1 MKKSH
6 LYCGAALLGAAAL
19 FAGILAA
26 GARESMPITSPTPAR
41 KPVPSA
47 AVKAPEVASAWG
59 IKCDKSGDHK
69 QCSMVQEF
77 RIKKDNQLVLQVE
90 IRPDGAHVATGV
102 LTLPFGVSVTDGVSL
117 QVDSGPDVRMPFS
130 TCLPQ
135 GCLVP
140 LRLDG
145 SLLSALR
152 RGKTLKLTTS
162 VPGSGPVSFEMTL
175 QGFSE
180 GYSRMLDL
188 NSVPVS

>member
-26 GARESMPITSPTPAR
+26 GARESMPITSTTPAR
-41 KPVPSA
+41 KSVPSA
-47 AVKAPEVASAWG
+47 GVEKPEVASAWAV
-59 IKCDKSGDHK
+59 KCDKSGGHK
-69 QCSMVQEF
+69 QCSMVQEL

-90 IRPDGAHVATGV
+90 IRPDGTHAATGV
-102 LTLPFGVSVTDGVSL
+102 MTLPFGVSVTDGVSF
-117 QVDSGPDVRMPFS
+117 QVDSGPDIRVPFS

-140 LRLDG
+140 LRLGD
-145 SLLSALR
+145 SLLSALQ

-162 VPGSGPVSFEMTL
+162 VPDSGTVSFEVTL
-175 QGFSE
+175 EGFRE
-180 GYSRMLDL
+180 GYSRMLEQ
-188 NSVPVS
+188 NSASVS